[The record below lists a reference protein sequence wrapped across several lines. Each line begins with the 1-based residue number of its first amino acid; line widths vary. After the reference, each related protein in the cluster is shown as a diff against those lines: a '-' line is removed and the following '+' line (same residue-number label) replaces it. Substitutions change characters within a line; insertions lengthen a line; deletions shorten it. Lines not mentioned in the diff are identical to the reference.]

1 DAARLPEVD
10 RAEVEAVD
18 DRRGGAAGL
27 EDALLPGLVLLGC
40 RGPGDVVDGAGAG
53 DALLVRGVVR
63 VEPAAPL
70 TARLPGLAVPR
81 ELERLEE
88 AAAPLRVARIGVDG
102 VEALQR
108 VLLRNL
114 RVVGDQRLVVRL
126 DRDQPVPQAL
136 GIGER
141 EPASVV
147 TLLRPPALI
156 SGRPGIAE
164 AFLMRAPPGSADR
177 KADPMGLSSRAFR
190 TRSRLLLVS
199 LLTATALTGVLS
211 GSVGARTSAP
221 TFGVPLYLDQ

>member
-1 DAARLPEVD
+1 EVLERLVDVEAGADRRDLEEDAARLAEVD

-53 DALLVRGVVR
+53 DALPVRVVVR

-141 EPASVV
+141 EPASAVALARDSFV
-147 TLLRPPALI
+147 GEPVFPEVDRLRRGDAPLDGVDHPRACSSGPRARVLEEGDVAAGLAL
-156 SGRPGIAE
+156 
-164 AFLMRAPPGSADR
+164 
-177 KADPMGLSSRAFR
+177 
-190 TRSRLLLVS
+190 
-199 LLTATALTGVLS
+199 
-211 GSVGARTSAP
+211 
-221 TFGVPLYLDQ
+221 